1 MRIESIDIS
10 KINPAEYNPR
20 KDLQPGDKEYDKL
33 KKSIEEFDIVEPL
46 IWNSAT
52 GNLVGGHQRLK
63 ILQERGDTCVDVS
76 VVELDDVKEKAL
88 NLALNKISGEW
99 DDVKLSELLG
109 ELSSIPDFDIEI
121 TGFDIDEV
129 ATINPSEAIED
140 DFDVDQALEDIDEPI
155 TKHGDIIILGRHR
168 LMCGDST
175 IKEDVERLMDGTKAD
190 MVFTDPPYG
199 VSYAEKNKSLNKIGK
214 GNRIQTDIKN
224 DNLTIDESYDLWKD
238 TFDNMIL
245 CCKSGFSYY
254 VCSPQGGELM
264 MMMMKAL
271 YDSGVQVK
279 HTIIWVKNNI
289 VIGRSDYHYKH
300 EPILYGWG
308 VGSHSFYGGRT
319 KNSVWFHDKPHS
331 SKLHPTMKPIVLICE
346 AINNSSK
353 ADDVILDL
361 FLGSGSTL
369 IASEQTNRIC
379 YGMEIDS
386 HYCDVIIKRWEDF
399 TGLKAER
406 L

>member
-20 KDLQPGDKEYDKL
+20 KDLQPGDTEYDKL

-76 VVELDDVKEKAL
+76 VVELDDTKEKAL

-99 DDVKLSELLG
+99 DGVKLSELLG

-129 ATINPSEAIED
+129 ATINPSEASED

-155 TKHGDIIILGRHR
+155 TKRGDIIMLGRHR

-190 MVFTDPPYG
+190 MVFTDPPYNVAYG
-199 VSYAEKNKSLNKIGK
+199 DTSNPRYTAHISGKHKI
-214 GNRIQTDIKN
+214 IQNDGLTTKEWLVFNSKLINIIKHYCIG
-224 DNLTIDESYDLWKD
+224 DMYIWGTPGPDGMRARLCYIDEGAHWSATIVWKKNRLVLAAGKYQRMYEPCFYGW
-238 TFDNMIL
+238 FD
-245 CCKSGFSYY
+245 KSGFKGDRKQ
-254 VCSPQGGELM
+254 VELWEV
-264 MMMMKAL
+264 
-271 YDSGVQVK
+271 D
-279 HTIIWVKNNI
+279 
-289 VIGRSDYHYKH
+289 R
-300 EPILYGWG
+300 P
-308 VGSHSFYGGRT
+308 T
-319 KNSVWFHDKPHS
+319 KSE
-331 SKLHPTMKPIVLICE
+331 LHPTMKPVELCSIGIK
-346 AINNSSK
+346 NSSLQNEI
-353 ADDVILDL
+353 VLDL